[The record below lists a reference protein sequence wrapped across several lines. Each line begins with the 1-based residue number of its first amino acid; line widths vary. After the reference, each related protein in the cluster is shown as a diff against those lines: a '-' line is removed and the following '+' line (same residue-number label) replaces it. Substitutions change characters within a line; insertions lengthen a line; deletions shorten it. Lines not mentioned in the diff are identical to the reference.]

1 MMNGTGNVQASLSAQ
16 HGAMNGAAL
25 GSQGDA
31 ACEIIEVDKLFKVI
45 FRRSNHEYV
54 LGLFASMDESH
65 RVCDVLTIKE
75 AVDTMRDLHTITL
88 HFDLSRQAG
97 ASCQLTGCI
106 CLPDVL
112 LASCCCAPQPHR
124 CESPRLQSTL
134 AKVGRWLRVHFQY
147 GVDNDTAGEI
157 RSVSFRQVV
166 RDLQVCAVQPL
177 VPLDGPDTQAT
188 SWAAAGNSRFQSG
201 MTRQRSEA
209 GGRAPS
215 VPPRGGVGMLPPRA
229 GGARH
234 GGGSQMSIMSVG
246 EGAGAADLALPSAAR
261 AAFHQAG
268 AANEAAT
275 TAAEG
280 GTATSAAAAAAAAA
294 AARSPHAPPPR
305 FAQQPPAPAAQQ
317 RSGQQQQ
324 RQQQGAEPA
333 PATQLQREQ
342 AGGAPR
348 LGFNARKRPFSGEA
362 LADHLDEDAGERER
376 EARQQQQHGGARRG
390 FAAATAGAAGA
401 GDAEMAGGDEGAA
414 EQEQGTAGGAG
425 KGWRGGKERRGKRPK
440 RDEAVESGERPWQSA
455 DVMAFTAANHP
466 FHGISSNPTAKSKM
480 FAQLI
485 CKMNGSE
492 YAPDGSTKKTL
503 RLTTCGSAAEAAVSW
518 DLGAMWRAIQYGSDP
533 AELEVDTAT
542 RRLNFSFERYAAMV
556 PTLRS
561 CSSFPELQEIVKS
574 LRDEAGLVQ
583 LATAGGASGSGGSTA
598 AAAAGVRAA
607 AAAAAQPSVPASM
620 AALNQEEGEEEA
632 EEEAEAG
639 GQQDVEV
646 EGEDAAAGRNTTG
659 GASGGTAAQQ
669 RSPAGRGGRRRGVPF
684 AGVRGR
690 SSLAGVYGEGPWFV
704 QSTVSQRQVL
714 ASNQRLWNDMR
725 RDHHVRVPGCTSDQV
740 AGACSDLIR
749 LWRCNLY
756 GHDPAAAPLN
766 FPLQRYAPLL
776 PALNSKVLTEVS
788 SHIAGLRDAGS
799 LQAVVAGGPAVAAA
813 AVAAAAAVVAP
824 PPASVPASHRQAAA
838 AAAAAETASPASLR
852 PQPGSAA
859 GPAVVGQAAAAGAAA
874 AAAGQPLRQRQR
886 QSLPAAAPAAG
897 GAALSP
903 AALLQRL
910 QGMSA
915 SELLQAAY
923 RGVEV
928 ERVSLQQAMYAEVEA
943 AVEALQP
950 DISAAQA
957 TAYMGLFVV
966 QHDMRSLLY
975 RKVVDW
981 QAAGNRALLV
991 QHVRSLLP
999 ADMRG

>member
-1 MMNGTGNVQASLSAQ
+1 
-16 HGAMNGAAL
+16 MNGAAL

-88 HFDLSRQAG
+88 HFDLSR
-97 ASCQLTGCI
+97 
-106 CLPDVL
+106 
-112 LASCCCAPQPHR
+112 
-124 CESPRLQSTL
+124 
-134 AKVGRWLRVHFQY
+134 Y

-209 GGRAPS
+209 GARAPS
-215 VPPRGGVGMLPPRA
+215 VPPRGGVGMLPPRV
-229 GGARH
+229 GGARR
-234 GGGSQMSIMSVG
+234 GGGSQMSIMSIG
-246 EGAGAADLALPSAAR
+246 GGAGAADLALPSAAR

-305 FAQQPPAPAAQQ
+305 FAQQAPAPAAQQ
-317 RSGQQQQ
+317 RSGQQQ

-333 PATQLQREQ
+333 PATQSQREQ

-348 LGFNARKRPFSGEA
+348 LGFNARKRPFSDEA
-362 LADHLDEDAGERER
+362 LEEGNGDAGERER

-390 FAAATAGAAGA
+390 FAAAAAGAAGA
-401 GDAEMAGGDEGAA
+401 GDAEMADGNDGEA

-425 KGWRGGKERRGKRPK
+425 KGWRGGKGRRDKRPK

-583 LATAGGASGSGGSTA
+583 LATAGSASGG
-598 AAAAGVRAA
+598 RAMA
-607 AAAAAQPSVPASM
+607 AAAAAQPSVPARL

-632 EEEAEAG
+632 EEEAEAD
-639 GQQDVEV
+639 GQQDEAE
-646 EGEDAAAGRNTTG
+646 EGEDAAAGRDTAG
-659 GASGGTAAQQ
+659 GTSGGTAAQQ
-669 RSPAGRGGRRRGVPF
+669 QSPAGRGGRRRGVPF

-788 SHIAGLRDAGS
+788 SHIAALRDAGS
-799 LQAVVAGGPAVAAA
+799 LQAVVAGGPAAAA
-813 AVAAAAAVVAP
+813 APAATPAAVVAP
-824 PPASVPASHRQAAA
+824 PPASVPASHRQAAAAA

-859 GPAVVGQAAAAGAAA
+859 GPAIVGQAAAAGAAA
-874 AAAGQPLRQRQR
+874 AAAGQPLRQGQR

-897 GAALSP
+897 GADLSP

-999 ADMRG
+999 ADMRD